1 LNKTC
6 IDHLLIYTS
15 TNYSTR
21 MKKYG
26 YIFLFLLTAAVLYQ
40 CTTHKLLVSTLTNN
54 PPKADIN
61 SSPVVPANQSISKM
75 KLEPGMAITMIASEP
90 LISTPVAITF
100 DKKGRIWA
108 LEMEDYMPDTTGHG
122 ENEPLGKVVVLTDK
136 NNDGIMDDR
145 KVVIDSL
152 VMPRAFCLVESGILV
167 AEPPRLY
174 YYDLVND
181 KPVKR
186 TLIDAKYTEGGNVEH
201 QPNGLYRGLDNW
213 IYNANSAKRYRK
225 MGDKWLTQTAH
236 EKGQWGIS
244 QDDQGRMYAN
254 DNSVNLQGDYF
265 PPSLGLTN
273 KNQKGMAGF
282 NERTVADNRT
292 FPIRPTPGVN
302 RGYMKGVL
310 DDSLRLVNFTAACG
324 PMIYRGGLFGPD
336 YNFNAFV
343 AEPSANLIKRD
354 ILTEKGNIVKGREAY
369 HGREF
374 LASVDER
381 FRPVSL
387 YDGPDGAL
395 YIVDMY
401 RGIIQHKT
409 YLTPYLAGEIGK
421 RQLTKPLSCGRLY
434 KVYPAGK
441 KLVSVTFPD
450 DPIKLVA
457 LLGNPN
463 GYVRDKAQQILVDS
477 KPQQAIPALQQAL
490 KSANPLFVTHALW
503 TLEGFGVLKAD
514 EVLALLQS
522 PQWNIR
528 MQALS
533 ASPTVID
540 RNNYGQFANALQQ
553 MVTSNDT
560 TAAPYVGFV
569 ANSIQPFDRKA
580 ADNILFSLA
589 KKYPTNN
596 YVGDAI
602 VSNLQGREEAFQKQL
617 AMVVPDTSRAVNK
630 RLQRVVAAI
639 EDAKL
644 NSDPKLMA
652 KYYPRG
658 VAIYGTVCKT
668 CHGEDGNG
676 VAALAPPLNKS
687 EIVNGNKVTMI
698 SILLKGLSG
707 PVKIAGH
714 LYKSPEISGE
724 MPGFADNK
732 DFTDDDLAQVM
743 NFVRR
748 SWQNKGD
755 KVSAADVKTNRAKL
769 AARQKSFTIEELVTP
784 PKVDPSIKTN

>member
-1 LNKTC
+1 
-6 IDHLLIYTS
+6 
-15 TNYSTR
+15 
-21 MKKYG
+21 MKKYS
-26 YIFLFLLTAAVLYQ
+26 YIMLLLLAAGVLYQ
-40 CTTHKLLVSTLTNN
+40 CTTHKLLAVATN
-54 PPKADIN
+54 PPKADIS
-61 SSPVVPANQSISKM
+61 SSPVVPADQSISKM
-75 KLEPGMAITMIASEP
+75 KLEPGMAISLVASEP

-108 LEMEDYMPDTTGHG
+108 LEMEDYMPDTAGHG
-122 ENEPLGKVVVLTDK
+122 EDVPNAKVVILTDK
-136 NNDGIMDDR
+136 NKDGVMDTR

-152 VMPRAFCLVESGILV
+152 VMPRAFCLIENGILV

-174 YYDLVND
+174 YYELAND

-186 TLIDAKYTEGGNVEH
+186 TLVDAKYTDGGNVEH

-225 MGDKWLTQTAH
+225 KGDKWLIETAH
-236 EKGQWGIS
+236 EKGQWGIT

-254 DNSVNLQGDYF
+254 DNSTNLDGDYF
-265 PPSLGLTN
+265 PPGLGLTN
-273 KNQKGMAGF
+273 KNQKSLAGF

-302 RGYMKGVL
+302 RGYMKGIL

-324 PMIYRGGLFGPD
+324 PMIYRGGLFGPG
-336 YNFNAFV
+336 YAFNAFV

-354 ILTEKGNIVKGREAY
+354 ILTEKGNVVKGREAY

-401 RGIIQHKT
+401 RGIIQHRT
-409 YLTPYLAGEIGK
+409 YLTPYLKNEIDK

-441 KLVSVTFPD
+441 KPVNVTFPD
-450 DPIKLVA
+450 DPLKLVD

-463 GYVRDKAQQILVDS
+463 GYVRDKAQQLLVDS
-477 KPQQAIPALQQAL
+477 KPQQAIAALRGAL
-490 KSANPLFVTHALW
+490 KSTNPLLVTHALW
-503 TLEGFGVLKAD
+503 TLEGFGALQAG
-514 EVLALLQS
+514 EVLALLKS
-522 PQWNIR
+522 AQWNIR
-528 MQALS
+528 MQALTV
-533 ASPTVID
+533 SPTVIGQ
-540 RNNYGQFANALQQ
+540 NNYREFAGLLAQ
-553 MVTSNDT
+553 MVNDT

-569 ANSIQPFDRKA
+569 TNSIQPFDRKA

-589 KKYPTNN
+589 KKHPKNI
-596 YVGDAI
+596 YVSDAI
-602 VSNLQGREEAFQKQL
+602 VSNLQGREEAFQKQML
-617 AMVVPDTSRAVNK
+617 TYLPDTSLTINK
-630 RLQRVVAAI
+630 RIDRVVTAI
-639 EDAKL
+639 EEAKL

-652 KYYPRG
+652 KYYPKG
-658 VAIYGTVCKT
+658 VAMYGTVCKT
-668 CHGEDGNG
+668 CHGDDGNG
-676 VAALAPPLNKS
+676 IKSLAPPLNKS
-687 EIVNGNKVTMI
+687 EIVNGNKITMI
-698 SILLKGLSG
+698 SILLKGLTG
-707 PVKIAGH
+707 PVKVAGH
-714 LYKSPEISGE
+714 LYQAPEIGGE

-755 KVSAADVKTNRAKL
+755 KVTSADVKATRTRL
-769 AARQKSFTIEELVTP
+769 AARQKSFTIDELVTP
-784 PKVDPSIKTN
+784 AKADPSIKTN

>member
-1 LNKTC
+1 
-6 IDHLLIYTS
+6 
-15 TNYSTR
+15 
-21 MKKYG
+21 MKKYI
-26 YIFLFLLTAAVLYQ
+26 YILLSLLTAGVLYQ
-40 CTTHKLLVSTLTNN
+40 CTTHKLLAVTNN

-61 SSPVVPANQSISKM
+61 SSPVVPADQSISKM
-75 KLEPGMAITMIASEP
+75 KLEPGMAISMIASEP

-108 LEMEDYMPDTTGHG
+108 LEMEDYMPDTAGHG
-122 ENEPLGKVVVLTDK
+122 ENVPNAKVVILTDK
-136 NNDGIMDDR
+136 NKDGVMDDR

-152 VMPRAFCLVESGILV
+152 VMPRAFCLVENGILV

-174 YYDLVND
+174 YYELAND
-181 KPVKR
+181 KVIKR
-186 TLIDAKYTEGGNVEH
+186 TLVDAKYTDGGNVEH
-201 QPNGLYRGLDNW
+201 QPNGLYRALDNW

-225 MGDKWLTQTAH
+225 MGDKWLIESAH
-236 EKGQWGIS
+236 EKGQWGIT

-254 DNSVNLQGDYF
+254 DNSTNLDGDYF

-273 KNQKGMAGF
+273 KNQRGLAGF

-302 RGYMKGVL
+302 RGYMKGIL

-324 PMIYRGGLFGPD
+324 PMIYRGGLFGPN
-336 YNFNAFV
+336 YAFNAFV

-354 ILTEKGNIVKGREAY
+354 ILSEKGNVVKGKEAY

-401 RGIIQHKT
+401 RGIIQHRT
-409 YLTPYLAGEIGK
+409 YLTPYLKGEIDK

-441 KLVSVTFPD
+441 KLVNITFPD
-450 DPIKLVA
+450 DALKLVA

-477 KPQQAIPALQQAL
+477 KPQQAIPALREAI
-490 KSANPLFVTHALW
+490 KSANPLLVTHALW
-503 TLEGFGVLKAD
+503 TLEGFGILRAD
-514 EVLALLQS
+514 EVLALLKS
-522 PQWNIR
+522 AQWNIR
-528 MQALS
+528 MQALTV
-533 ASPTVID
+533 SPAVI
-540 RNNYGQFANALQQ
+540 NQTNYGQFIPVLTQ
-553 MVTSNDT
+553 MVNDT

-569 ANSIQPFDRKA
+569 TNAIQPFSKKA
-580 ADNILFSLA
+580 ADEILFSLA
-589 KKYPTNN
+589 KRHPKNN
-596 YVGDAI
+596 YVADAI
-602 VSNLQGREEAFQKQL
+602 VSNLQGREEAFQKQML
-617 AMVVPDTSRAVNK
+617 TYLPDTSLAINK
-630 RLQRVVAAI
+630 RIGRVVTAI

-652 KYYPRG
+652 KYFPRG

-676 VAALAPPLNKS
+676 ITSLAPPLNKS

-755 KVSAADVKTNRAKL
+755 KVTAADVKGTRKKL
-769 AARQKSFTIEELVTP
+769 EARQKSFTIDELVTP
-784 PKVDPSIKTN
+784 PKDDPALKTN

>member
-1 LNKTC
+1 
-6 IDHLLIYTS
+6 
-15 TNYSTR
+15 
-21 MKKYG
+21 MKKYS
-26 YIFLFLLTAAVLYQ
+26 YILLLLFVAAVLYQ
-40 CTTHKLLVSTLTNN
+40 CTTHKLIAVLNN

-61 SSPVVPANQSISKM
+61 SSPVVPANESISKM
-75 KLEPGMAITMIASEP
+75 KLEPGMAIQLIASEP
-90 LISTPVAITF
+90 LVSTPVAMTF
-100 DKKGRIWA
+100 DKNGRIWV

-122 ENEPLGKVVVLTDK
+122 ENEPLGKVVILTDK
-136 NNDGIMDDR
+136 NHDGIMDER
-145 KVVIDSL
+145 KVAIDSL
-152 VMPRAFCLVESGILV
+152 VMPRALCLIENGILV

-174 YYDLVND
+174 YYELAND
-181 KPVKR
+181 KVVKR
-186 TLIDAKYTEGGNVEH
+186 TLIDAKYTDGGNVEH

-213 IYNANSAKRYRK
+213 IYNANSEKRYRK
-225 MGDKWLTQTAH
+225 MGDKWLTQSAH
-236 EKGQWGIS
+236 GKGQWGIA
-244 QDDQGRMYAN
+244 QDNQGRQYAN

-273 KNQKGMAGF
+273 KNQKGVAGF
-282 NERTVADNRT
+282 NERTVPDNRV

-310 DDSLRLVNFTAACG
+310 DDSLRLVNMTAACG
-324 PMIYRGGLFGPD
+324 PMIYRGSMFGAA
-336 YNFNAFV
+336 YQFNAFV

-354 ILTEKGNIVKGREAY
+354 ILTEKGNVVKGREAY

-395 YIVDMY
+395 YVVDMY

-421 RQLTKPLSCGRLY
+421 RNLTKPLSCGRLY
-434 KVYPAGK
+434 KIYPAGK
-441 KLVSVTFPD
+441 KLVSVTFPT
-450 DPIKLVA
+450 DPLKLVV

-477 KPQQAIPALQQAL
+477 KPQQAIPALREAI
-490 KSANPLFVTHALW
+490 KSANPLLVTHALW
-503 TLEGFGVLKAD
+503 TLEGFGELKAD
-514 EVLALLQS
+514 EVLALLHS
-522 PQWNIR
+522 AQWAIR
-528 MQALS
+528 MQALT
-533 ASPTVID
+533 ASPTIINQ
-540 RNNYGQFANALQQ
+540 NNYSQFTPLLAQ
-553 MVTSNDT
+553 MVANNDT

-569 ANSIQPFDRKA
+569 TNSLQKFDRKA
-580 ADNILFSLA
+580 ADDILFSLA
-589 KKYPTNN
+589 KKYPRNN
-596 YVGDAI
+596 YVSDAI
-602 VSNLQGREEAFQKQL
+602 VSNLQGREEAYQKEML
-617 AMVVPDTSRAVNK
+617 TRMPDTSLAINK
-630 RLQRVVAAI
+630 RIGRVVAAI

-652 KYYPRG
+652 KYFPRG
-658 VAIYGTVCKT
+658 VAIFNTVCKT

-676 VAALAPPLNKS
+676 VAGLAPPLNKS
-687 EIVNGNKVTMI
+687 EIVNGAKANMI
-698 SILLKGLSG
+698 SIVLKGLSG

-714 LYKSPEISGE
+714 LYKAPEISGE

-755 KVSAADVKTNRAKL
+755 KVNAVDVKNLRAKL
-769 AARQKSFTIEELVTP
+769 ESRQKVFTMEELVTP

>member
-1 LNKTC
+1 
-6 IDHLLIYTS
+6 
-15 TNYSTR
+15 
-21 MKKYG
+21 MKKYA
-26 YIFLFLLTAAVLYQ
+26 YIFLMVLAAAVLYQ
-40 CTTHKLLVSTLTNN
+40 CTTHKLLMSPLTNN

-61 SSPVVPANQSISKM
+61 SSPVVPANESIGKM
-75 KLEPGMAITMIASEP
+75 KLEPGMTISLIASEP
-90 LISTPVAITF
+90 LVSTPVAMTF
-100 DKKGRIWA
+100 DKKGRIWV
-108 LEMEDYMPDTTGHG
+108 LEMEDYMPDTTGKG
-122 ENEPLGKVVVLTDK
+122 ENEPLGKVAILTDK
-136 NNDGIMDDR
+136 NNDGVMDER

-152 VMPRAFCLVESGILV
+152 VMPRALCLVENGILI

-181 KPVKR
+181 KPVHR

-213 IYNANSAKRYRK
+213 IYNANSEKRYRK
-225 MGDKWLTQTAH
+225 MGDKWLTQSAH
-236 EKGQWGIS
+236 GKGQWGITH
-244 QDDQGRMYAN
+244 DDQGRMYAN
-254 DNSVNLQGDYF
+254 DNSANLMGDYF
-265 PPSLGLTN
+265 PPGLGLTN

-282 NERTVADNRT
+282 NERTVPDNRV
-292 FPIRPTPGVN
+292 FPIRPNSGVN

-336 YNFNAFV
+336 YQFNAFV

-354 ILTEKGNIVKGREAY
+354 ILTEKGNVVKGVEAY

-421 RQLTKPLSCGRLY
+421 RSLIKPLSCGRLY

-441 KLVSVTFPD
+441 KLAPVTFPE

-457 LLGNPN
+457 LLSNSN
-463 GYVRDKAQQILVDS
+463 GYVRDKAQQILVDA
-477 KPQQAIPALQQAL
+477 KPQQAIPALKDAL
-490 KSANPLFVTHALW
+490 KSTNPLFVTHALW
-503 TLEGFGVLKAD
+503 TLEGFGELKAD

-522 PQWNIR
+522 SQWKIR
-528 MQALS
+528 MQALT
-533 ASPTVID
+533 ASPTVIAQ
-540 RNNYGQFANALQQ
+540 NNYKEFIPVITA
-553 MVTSNDT
+553 MVNDT

-569 ANSIQPFDRKA
+569 ANSIKTFEPRA
-580 ADNILFSLA
+580 ADNILFALA
-589 KKYPTNN
+589 KRHPKNN

-602 VSNLQGREEAFQKQL
+602 VAALQGREQAFEKQML
-617 AMVVPDTSRAVNK
+617 TYLPDTSLAVNK
-630 RLQRVVAAI
+630 RINRVVTAI

-644 NSDPKLMA
+644 NSDPALMA

-658 VAIYGTVCKT
+658 VAIYATVCKT

-676 VAALAPPLNKS
+676 VAGLAPPLNKS
-687 EIVNGNKVTMI
+687 QFVNGPKATMI
-698 SILLKGLSG
+698 SVVLKGLSG
-707 PVKIAGH
+707 PIIVSGKV
-714 LYKSPEISGE
+714 YKAPEIAGE

-755 KVSAADVKTNRAKL
+755 KINATDVKALRTKFAS
-769 AARQKSFTIEELVTP
+769 RQKVFTMEELDALSKPAAANSST
-784 PKVDPSIKTN
+784 KTN

>member
-1 LNKTC
+1 M
-6 IDHLLIYTS
+6 YTS
-15 TNYSTR
+15 PADIYITNYTQ

-26 YIFLFLLTAAVLYQ
+26 YIFLFLLAAAVLYQ
-40 CTTHKLLVSTLTNN
+40 CTTHKLLVSPLTNN

-61 SSPVVPANQSISKM
+61 SSPVVPANESIGKM
-75 KLEPGMAITMIASEP
+75 KLEPGMTISLVASEP
-90 LISTPVAITF
+90 LVSTPVAMIF
-100 DKKGRIWA
+100 DKKGRIWV
-108 LEMEDYMPDTTGHG
+108 LEMEDYMPDTTGKG

-136 NNDGIMDDR
+136 NNDGVMDER
-145 KVVIDSL
+145 KIVIDSL
-152 VMPRAFCLVESGILV
+152 VMPRAFCLVENGILV

-181 KPVKR
+181 KPVHR
-186 TLIDAKYTEGGNVEH
+186 TLIDDKYTVGGNVEH

-225 MGDKWLTQTAH
+225 KGDKWLIETAH

-254 DNSVNLQGDYF
+254 DNSANLYGDFF

-282 NERTVADNRT
+282 NERTVADNRV

-302 RGYMKGVL
+302 RGYMKGIL
-310 DDSLRLVNFTAACG
+310 DDSLRLVNMTAACG
-324 PMIYRGGLFGPD
+324 PMIYRGGLFGAD
-336 YNFNAFV
+336 YQFNAFV

-354 ILTEKGNIVKGREAY
+354 ILTEKGNVVRGREAY

-409 YLTPYLAGEIGK
+409 YLTPYLANEIGK
-421 RQLTKPLSCGRLY
+421 RSLIKPLSCGRLY

-441 KLVSVTFPD
+441 KLTPVTFPD

-463 GYVRDKAQQILVDS
+463 GYVRDKAQQILVDA
-477 KPQQAIPALQQAL
+477 KPQQAIPALKEAL
-490 KSANPLFVTHALW
+490 KSTNPLFVTHALW
-503 TLEGFGVLKAD
+503 TLEGFGELNAE

-528 MQALS
+528 MQALT
-533 ASPTVID
+533 ASPTVIAQ
-540 RNNYGQFANALQQ
+540 NNYKDFVPVLMA
-553 MVTSNDT
+553 MVNDT

-569 ANSIQPFDRKA
+569 SNSIKTYDQKA
-580 ADNILFSLA
+580 ADNLLFALA
-589 KKYPTNN
+589 KRHPKNN

-602 VSNLQGREEAFQKQL
+602 VAALQGREQAFEKQML
-617 AMVVPDTSRAVNK
+617 TYLPDTSLTVNK
-630 RLQRVVAAI
+630 RINRVVTAI

-658 VAIYGTVCKT
+658 VAIYATVCKT

-676 VAALAPPLNKS
+676 ITALAPPLNKS
-687 EIVNGNKVTMI
+687 EIVNCNKTTMI
-698 SILLKGLSG
+698 SIVLKGLSG
-707 PVKIAGH
+707 PVKVAGH
-714 LYKSPEISGE
+714 VYKAPEISGE

-755 KVSAADVKTNRAKL
+755 KINAADVKNLRAKL
-769 AARQKSFTIEELVTP
+769 ASRQKVFTMDELSTP
-784 PKVDPSIKTN
+784 AKATADPSIKTN